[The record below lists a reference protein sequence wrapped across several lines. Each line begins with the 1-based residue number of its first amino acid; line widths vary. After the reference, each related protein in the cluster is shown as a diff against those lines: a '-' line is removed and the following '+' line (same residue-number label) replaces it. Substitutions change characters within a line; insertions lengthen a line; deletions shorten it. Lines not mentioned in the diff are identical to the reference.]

1 MMANIFKLGDLV
13 KIHDPQDKGRQ
24 VGIIIDINLKKVHMV
39 SHGVVN
45 VVKVYW
51 PLINEVDWEYSFFL
65 IKIEEESTAEE

>member
-51 PLINEVDWEYSFFL
+51 PLIDEVDWEYSFFL
-65 IKIEEESTAEE
+65 IQIEEESTEEE

>member
-39 SHGVVN
+39 SHGIVN

-51 PLINEVDWEYSFFL
+51 PLIDEVDWEYSFFL
-65 IKIEEESTAEE
+65 IQIEEESTEEE

>member
-1 MMANIFKLGDLV
+1 MANIFKLGDLV

-51 PLINEVDWEYSFFL
+51 PLIDEVDWEYSFFL
-65 IKIEEESTAEE
+65 IQIEEESTEEE

>member
-1 MMANIFKLGDLV
+1 MANIFKLGDLV

>member
-39 SHGVVN
+39 SHGIVN

-51 PLINEVDWEYSFFL
+51 PLIDEVDWEYSFFL
-65 IKIEEESTAEE
+65 IQVEEESTEEE